1 MENQKLSID
10 VDYEYDE
17 MIPIKKLI
25 YLVRNQQVMMDSDLA
40 VLYHVET
47 KFLNRAVTRNI
58 SRFPERYRFQLTKEE
73 YENLRCQFGTSSLKE
88 ENTDHVGRRYMPF
101 ALVLTYR
108 DSFSVAMSRYTCR
121 LKASSRRSLGN
132 KLFHFGRD
140 FS

>member
-10 VDYEYDE
+10 VDYEFDE

-58 SRFPERYRFQLTKEE
+58 SRFPERYRFQSTKEE
-73 YENLRCQFGTSSLKE
+73 YENLRCQFGTSS
-88 ENTDHVGRRYMPF
+88 
-101 ALVLTYR
+101 
-108 DSFSVAMSRYTCR
+108 
-121 LKASSRRSLGN
+121 
-132 KLFHFGRD
+132 
-140 FS
+140 